1 MPRYYRFAIF
11 IALAWCQG
19 GFSQDHCQTQQS
31 DSRTVE
37 QLNAHVESLRTQLT
51 DLKKTAQT
59 GESAA
64 IRAVE
69 ENLLT
74 TSEQLECKEEDVTL
88 NSKGIL
94 NTASFVQ
101 VPLLYVTDRQH
112 SPKDGSYTAT
122 ASQSIEF
129 GRVSAVID
137 EIGSIRTGLIRGTKR
152 VPAPSS
158 LGKAQIARPQPI
170 TEAAFTS
177 LLANP
182 HGADPIRVLL
192 FVHGF
197 NVQYY
202 EAALS
207 AARLATSMQTPL
219 VPIFYSWP
227 SRGDVLGYW
236 HDEDEV
242 SAAVVRFTPFLQKLL
257 SMPNVSVVV
266 VCHSMGARIVVRAL
280 GELSRKGVELPG
292 LTNVAFAAA
301 DVNVEEFRTQ
311 WPYLENLRPVQWTS
325 YESSSDFALHLST
338 YIHSFRRVGE
348 SEGGLFIEDRM
359 NSIDASSTTS
369 ILRSFGHS
377 YIINS
382 PALSADLGD
391 WVVQNLPPDVRGLQ
405 RMTQGNA
412 IYWSFP

>member
-1 MPRYYRFAIF
+1 VGTPQRI
-11 IALAWCQG
+11 
-19 GFSQDHCQTQQS
+19 S
-31 DSRTVE
+31 D
-37 QLNAHVESLRTQLT
+37 
-51 DLKKTAQT
+51 
-59 GESAA
+59 
-64 IRAVE
+64 
-69 ENLLT
+69 
-74 TSEQLECKEEDVTL
+74 
-88 NSKGIL
+88 
-94 NTASFVQ
+94 
-101 VPLLYVTDRQH
+101 
-112 SPKDGSYTAT
+112 
-122 ASQSIEF
+122 
-129 GRVSAVID
+129 
-137 EIGSIRTGLIRGTKR
+137 
-152 VPAPSS
+152 
-158 LGKAQIARPQPI
+158 
-170 TEAAFTS
+170 AAFTS
-177 LLANP
+177 LLNEP
-182 HGADPIRVLL
+182 HHTEPIRVLL

-219 VPIFYSWP
+219 IPIFYSWP

-280 GELSRKGVELPG
+280 GELARRSVELPA
-292 LTNVAFAAA
+292 LTHVAFAAA
-301 DVNVEEFRTQ
+301 DVNVEEFRAE
-311 WPYLENLRPVQWTS
+311 WPSLENLRSVQWTS

-348 SEGGLFIEDRM
+348 SERGLFIEDGM
-359 NSIDASSTTS
+359 NSVDASSTTS

-391 WVVQNLPPDVRGLQ
+391 WVVQNLPPDVRGLK
-405 RMTQGNA
+405 RMTQGSE
-412 IYWSFP
+412 IFWSFP